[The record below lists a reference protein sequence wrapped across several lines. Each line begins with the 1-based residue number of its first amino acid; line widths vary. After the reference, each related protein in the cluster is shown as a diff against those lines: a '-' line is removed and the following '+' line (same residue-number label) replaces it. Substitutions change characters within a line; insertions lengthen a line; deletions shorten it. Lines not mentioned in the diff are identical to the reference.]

1 MKKSTKLSE
10 AISKGSKI
18 VIATSLL
25 SAPMLLHSTPLLS
38 KSGNIP
44 LEQFDASSKSIST
57 QKMVKIIKWIKNSN
71 SYSIVGL
78 DNSHTIYKN
87 AKGEYFYLE
96 PNTGDMKFLSK
107 DVFMKFTTFIKS
119 NGKIIKM
126 QKFAEN
132 DVNHKWNKNIKW
144 YSVTIVGIDNK
155 GNVIQQNSKGEK
167 FYLDPITGD
176 MIFVKID

>member
-1 MKKSTKLSE
+1 MKKSTKLSK

-25 SAPMLLHSTPLLS
+25 STPMLFHTTPLLS
-38 KSGNIP
+38 KSEKISE
-44 LEQFDASSKSIST
+44 EQANAPAQSISN
-57 QKMVKIIKWIKNSN
+57 QKMVKIMKWINNSN
-71 SYSIVGL
+71 SYTIVGL
-78 DNSHTIYKN
+78 DDGHTIYKN

-96 PNTGDMKFLSK
+96 PNTGDMKFLST
-107 DVFMKFTTFIKS
+107 DIFMKFTTFTKS

-126 QKFAEN
+126 QKFAA
-132 DVNHKWNKNIKW
+132 DAVNHKWNKNIKW

-155 GNVIQQNSKGEK
+155 GNVIQQNSRGEK